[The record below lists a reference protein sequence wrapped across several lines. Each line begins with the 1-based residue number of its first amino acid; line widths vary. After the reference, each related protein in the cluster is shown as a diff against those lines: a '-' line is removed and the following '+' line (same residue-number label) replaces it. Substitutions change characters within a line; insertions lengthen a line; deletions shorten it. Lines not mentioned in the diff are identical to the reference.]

1 MNSVF
6 AAIFALIGIYI
17 LLFVT
22 EEVGVKVE
30 DPNVIIIFRAILLR
44 LSN

>member
-1 MNSVF
+1 VF

-22 EEVGVKVE
+22 GEVGVNVVE
-30 DPNVIIIFRAILLR
+30 PNDIIILRARLLR
-44 LSN
+44 LLN